1 MNLQV
6 VVAFGVYFSILGVI
20 GFLAYWKSR
29 KSNDFILGKRSIN
42 YWVTAISV
50 QASDMS
56 DWLFMGFP
64 ALVLTRGLPEAWTA
78 IGLVGGMFLTW
89 QYVAHKLRIETEKY
103 GSRTLSSYFESRFGD
118 TSGMIRLI
126 SAIFCL
132 IFFTFYI
139 SSNLVGL
146 GRLFES
152 LLGISYHIGISI
164 GVVIVFYTLFGGFV
178 SMAWV
183 DFFQGLFLLTMLLL
197 VPVIALIK
205 LGGIGAVSTA
215 AALKNISLEFVPSF
229 SLTTLKD
236 ILFTSLSWGLGYFGM
251 PHVLTKFMGIDDAS
265 KMKRA
270 QYIGLT
276 WQILALSGAVI
287 VGLVGIAYFPEGLAR
302 PELVFVNMVQDLFS
316 PFFAGFILCSVLAAT
331 INLIGAQVLVS
342 ASIITEDFFKRWVGS
357 TYSDQKMIWLSRASV
372 IVLCILAYIAAST
385 TTQSIYNLVKYAWS
399 GLGCTFGPVL
409 LLALHSK
416 ITDRNVALA
425 GIITGGVTGVL
436 WQHVDTTIPS
446 MIAGYAM
453 SFAAMAIVAAASKSR
468 SLGK

>member
-1 MNLQV
+1 
-6 VVAFGVYFSILGVI
+6 
-20 GFLAYWKSR
+20 
-29 KSNDFILGKRSIN
+29 
-42 YWVTAISV
+42 
-50 QASDMS
+50 
-56 DWLFMGFP
+56 
-64 ALVLTRGLPEAWTA
+64 
-78 IGLVGGMFLTW
+78 
-89 QYVAHKLRIETEKY
+89 
-103 GSRTLSSYFESRFGD
+103 
-118 TSGMIRLI
+118 MIRLT

-152 LLGISYHIGISI
+152 LLGISYYVGISI

-183 DFFQGLFLLTMLLL
+183 DFFQGLFLLAMLLL
-197 VPVIALIK
+197 VPVIALAKI
-205 LGGIGAVSTA
+205 GGIGAINHA
-215 AALKNISLEFVPSF
+215 AALKHISLDFVPSF
-229 SLTTLKD
+229 TFTTL
-236 ILFTSLSWGLGYFGM
+236 TSLGWGLGYFGM

-287 VGLVGIAYFPEGLAR
+287 VGLVGIAYFPQGLAR
-302 PELVFVNMVQDLFS
+302 PELVFVTMVQDLFS
-316 PFFAGFILCSVLAAT
+316 PFIAGFILCSVLAAT
-331 INLIGAQVLVS
+331 INLVGAQVLVS
-342 ASIITEDFFKRWVGS
+342 ASIITEDFFKRWVAAD
-357 TYSDQKMIWLSRASV
+357 YSEHKMVWLSRASV
-372 IVLCILAYIAAST
+372 VVLCGLAYVAAAT

-416 ITDRNVALA
+416 VTNRNVALA

-436 WQHVDTTIPS
+436 WQHVDKTIPS
-446 MIAGYAM
+446 MIAGYVM
-453 SFAAMAIVAAASKSR
+453 SFVAMAIVVAVSQLRQKS
-468 SLGK
+468 